1 MAIAF
6 KPITLLPL
14 DEKQKRALIQNADSR
29 TKSYDLTFNLSA
41 TPAQD
46 WATAFNVIWYQ
57 AHQNTV
63 ARLAGKTII
72 VQSTIA
78 DLPNILP
85 SVKETIAR
93 TNDKYATSL
102 RQTAEAAEMAQ
113 HQKDE
118 AKKAAQEAMKAT
130 LDKLGL

>member
-1 MAIAF
+1 MATEF
-6 KPITLLPL
+6 KPLTLLPL

-29 TKSYDLTFNLSA
+29 TKSYDFIFNLSA
-41 TPAQD
+41 TPAQE
-46 WATAFNVIWYQ
+46 WATAFNVTWYQ

-93 TNDKYATSL
+93 TNDKHAASM
-102 RQTAEAAEMAQ
+102 RQTAEAAETAQ
-113 HQKDE
+113 QQKDE
-118 AKKAAQEAMKAT
+118 AKKAAQEAMKAA
-130 LDKLGL
+130 LNKLGL